1 MPRNESKQLKYIVCM
16 TFSLKRLSR
25 TNVEQA
31 GAELCQAQ
39 FRLGFAKTAFHEVEI
54 YSITNMGLSSI
65 NK

>member
-1 MPRNESKQLKYIVCM
+1 M